1 MKNNELLGVCQSLI
15 GKVQLKLLIDEK
27 IGEDE
32 AKSVNPSQVRYNSS
46 IYAVFSFIISLFSL
60 IFNHFSQKSR
70 STSSGIIAAN
80 PLFSSISIFAKN
92 VSEVDRLF
100 PLSDGYFG
108 RFFPVFHEKFSL
120 RTKLYSR
127 EALFLATF
135 RDFRPLRRLTDF
147 FNMK

>member
-1 MKNNELLGVCQSLI
+1 M
-15 GKVQLKLLIDEK
+15 
-27 IGEDE
+27 
-32 AKSVNPSQVRYNSS
+32 
-46 IYAVFSFIISLFSL
+46 
-60 IFNHFSQKSR
+60 
-70 STSSGIIAAN
+70 GIIAAK

-92 VSEVDRLF
+92 VPEVDRLF

-147 FNMK
+147 FNLLNYLTATIIETFQIPVSFFRQAQPDIRSPEF